1 MNLSAIFIRRPVA
14 TTLVMLAI
22 ALFGVLAY
30 LRLPVS
36 ALPNVD
42 FPTINVS
49 AGLPGASAETMAASV
64 ATPLEREFSTIDGVD
79 SMTSSNSLGSTQIT
93 LQFTPARNLDAAAQD
108 VQAAISRALTRLPH
122 ELPAPPSYKKVNPAD
137 QPIVLLSLSSASL
150 PLFEVNEFAETRLAQ
165 RISTIRGVAQV
176 QVYGAQKYAV
186 RIQVDPDALAQRGI
200 GIDEVSQAIR
210 SANVNTPTGTLFGAD
225 KAYTIQ
231 ANGQLLNA
239 KAFEP
244 VIVSYKNGAPVR
256 LADVARV
263 SDSVE
268 NDKTAAWTTDQRSV
282 VLAVQKQPGAN
293 TVAIVQSITNLL
305 PDFERELPRAVRL
318 EVLFDRS
325 ISVRDSVM
333 DVQFTLLLTLALVV
347 MVIFVFLRRVMATV
361 IPSLAMP
368 LAILGTFSG
377 MYLLDYSLDNLSL
390 MALTLSVGFVVD
402 DAIVMLENVV
412 RHMEMGKPP
421 LQAALDGAREVSFT
435 ILSMTIS
442 LVAVFLPFLFMGGIL
457 GRLFREFAVT
467 IAIAILVSGFVS
479 LTLTPML
486 TARFMR
492 PEAAHPARSGP
503 GSYVEAFFDGLVGIY
518 GRSLR
523 VVLRH
528 WALTGLFSIGVLAAT
543 VYLFQQIPKGFL
555 PTEDA
560 GQVQITTEA
569 IEGISFEAVR
579 ERQLQV
585 NEILRKNPDV
595 EGFLSSVGPRG
606 TLGSSN
612 TGFAFLRLKPRDQR
626 PDIQTVVARVR
637 KDLQAVPGMRSFVT
651 IPPQIRIGGTATKSD
666 YQLSIQSADTNALY
680 ANIPGLLE
688 HLSQLPMLRD
698 VTSDLQ
704 IRNTLLKVEIDRDRA
719 ASLGVTTAAIEDA
732 LYAAFGNRQ
741 ISTIYAPTNSYE
753 VILEVLPTKQTPND
767 LQNLYV
773 RSDSGALVP
782 MRSLAKLTEGVGPL
796 SINHAGQMPAV
807 TVSFNLSPGYGLS
820 QATGQ
825 VLDVAKQVLPA
836 DASFQFRGA
845 AEAFGQS
852 LSGLGLLLLVSI
864 FVIYVVLG
872 ILYESF
878 VHPVTIL
885 SALPFAGFGALATLT
900 WFHVDLDVY
909 AFVGIILL
917 VGLVKKNGIMMID
930 FALEAQRQGASAS
943 AAIHEACVVRFRPIM
958 MTTMAAL
965 LGTLP
970 IALGLGAGAETR
982 RPLGL
987 AVVGG
992 LLFSQLLTLYVTPVF
1007 FVYAERLRHFTFS
1020 RKARTSPEPA
1030 IAE

>member
-305 PDFERELPRAVRL
+305 PDFEHELPRAVRL

>member
-825 VLDVAKQVLPA
+825 VLEVAKQVLPA